1 MNFDFSFV
9 AFQCSGSIVF
19 IFEKMPNQ
27 KKKNIFLHMGKEIPG
42 RDTQTFWWGCLAQ
55 TFKSVRTPDQT
66 KMSDFPYPIFRPK
79 ANKHALF
86 QTSKVSEMR
95 PFGTVALIVCARE
108 FPCPRQED
116 NKKKNY
122 TNKRRKVKIFYVSGY
137 LYYDQSFKLCFCQ

>member
-19 IFEKMPNQ
+19 IFEKNAQPE
-27 KKKNIFLHMGKEIPG
+27 KKNIFLHMGKEIPW

-108 FPCPRQED
+108 FPCPGQED
-116 NKKKNY
+116 NKKKLHKQKKKSENFLCL
-122 TNKRRKVKIFYVSGY
+122 RIFI
-137 LYYDQSFKLCFCQ
+137 L

>member
-19 IFEKMPNQ
+19 IFEKNAQPE
-27 KKKNIFLHMGKEIPG
+27 KKNIFLHMGKEIPG
-42 RDTQTFWWGCLAQ
+42 KDTQTFWWGCLAQ

-108 FPCPRQED
+108 FPCPGQKD
-116 NKKKNY
+116 NKKKK
-122 TNKRRKVKIFYVSGY
+122 TTQTKEEK
-137 LYYDQSFKLCFCQ
+137 